1 MCYSC
6 RPSYNV
12 RRPYKERS
20 FWEGMMT
27 IFITISLVKTFIF
40 RNIEDKSLKE
50 QSEKSMSNEG
60 LSTERKSILRLNL
73 SKPGMIRA
81 EIQFNP
87 LKTNAPHHTDSSQ
100 LICNANQLND
110 FYMMG
115 NIGG

>member
-6 RPSYNV
+6 RPSYNF
-12 RRPYKERS
+12 RRPHKERS

-60 LSTERKSILRLNL
+60 LSTERKSILKFNL

-81 EIQFNP
+81 EIQFNS
-87 LKTNAPHHTDSSQ
+87 LKTNHTEISQ
-100 LICNANQLND
+100 LICNANQLTD
-110 FYMMG
+110 FYMIG
-115 NIGG
+115 NISG

>member
-6 RPSYNV
+6 RPSYNF
-12 RRPYKERS
+12 RRPHKERS

-40 RNIEDKSLKE
+40 RNIEDKRLKE

-60 LSTERKSILRLNL
+60 LSTERKSILKFNL

-87 LKTNAPHHTDSSQ
+87 LKTNHTEISQ
-100 LICNANQLND
+100 LICNANQLTD
-110 FYMMG
+110 FYMIG
-115 NIGG
+115 NISG

>member
-6 RPSYNV
+6 RPSYNF
-12 RRPYKERS
+12 RRPHKERS

-60 LSTERKSILRLNL
+60 LSTERKSILKFNL

-81 EIQFNP
+81 KIQFNP
-87 LKTNAPHHTDSSQ
+87 LKTNHTEISQ
-100 LICNANQLND
+100 LICNANQLTD
-110 FYMMG
+110 FYMIG
-115 NIGG
+115 NISG